1 MPESKSGQKGQVQI
15 NQRWLFG
22 KKGDILFGDHIQS
35 EMSEYVE
42 EKVKVSEVEPPKTIV
57 DEVKIAHIQG
67 GDTFYEKNFTRMDFL
82 KTAHK
87 FGKGFVPVRKQVGR
101 PAVRSHRKR
110 PNLPPRFGT
119 IGGGALTETEVVNE
133 PGYKND
139 NYRHI
144 TPIKL
149 GGGQIVLLE
158 SMQKQIEDTSE
169 LRNSGSKRMEGSED
183 PTDQKLQF
191 KAPFVENILMKE
203 KERILSMRG
212 SSASRTDPSNPV
224 PVETSQSFSPTI
236 QPLTS
241 RGEEV
246 VSLNSESIR
255 IEEHQPISASAV
267 PNEEGLSSAQY
278 FSDDSKST
286 KQRKKRGVRMWS
298 KKGVNQS
305 SVKRYD

>member
-1 MPESKSGQKGQVQI
+1 MNLTRNMPESKSGQKGQVQI

-183 PTDQKLQF
+183 PTDQKL
-191 KAPFVENILMKE
+191 
-203 KERILSMRG
+203 
-212 SSASRTDPSNPV
+212 
-224 PVETSQSFSPTI
+224 
-236 QPLTS
+236 
-241 RGEEV
+241 
-246 VSLNSESIR
+246 
-255 IEEHQPISASAV
+255 
-267 PNEEGLSSAQY
+267 
-278 FSDDSKST
+278 
-286 KQRKKRGVRMWS
+286 
-298 KKGVNQS
+298 
-305 SVKRYD
+305 